1 MSSSSFGARSRGTAV
16 AGIGAIA
23 VLGTVLAGCSSTTG
37 DAAADAGPA
46 QSGGTLRYGLSQ
58 APTCAD
64 PAQAASNQTV
74 YVARTVVDS
83 LTDQNPETGEITPW
97 LAKSWEISSDA
108 ASFTFELRDDV
119 TFSDGTPVTADSV
132 KKSFDTV
139 KTLGPNA
146 ALAKSYLSSYT
157 GTDVVDAHTAKVNFS
172 GPNVQFLQA
181 SSTPQLGILADSTTA
196 LPSEQRCAGDA
207 VIASGPFVYTDWQQD
222 KSVKI
227 AKRSGYNW
235 SSDAF
240 AHQGEAYL
248 DGVDFTVVPE
258 SGVRAGSVASGQLD
272 AVSDALPQDA
282 PQIEGAGGRILTRP
296 NPGVSFFFQPNVSRG
311 VLADQA
317 VRQAIIPAINRQELV
332 DTVLDPSFFPATSP
346 LAHTTPLYTDQSGVV
361 TYDADKAQ
369 KLLDAAGWKSG
380 SDGIREKDGQKLT
393 FSVTFSPVFSGN
405 QAILELVQQQ
415 LKKVGVDVQLNLV
428 SNGEWTEKGAS
439 GDYDSLYYNSTRAD
453 ADILRASFGTDGR
466 NLNRRGAD
474 PELDKVLTD
483 QLAAT
488 DNTQRGELVA
498 TAQELILDRGLS
510 IPTIELSQ
518 AIGAGSSVQDLNF
531 EASSR
536 LQFYDAWLS
545 GK

>member
-1 MSSSSFGARSRGTAV
+1 
-16 AGIGAIA
+16 
-23 VLGTVLAGCSSTTG
+23 
-37 DAAADAGPA
+37 
-46 QSGGTLRYGLSQ
+46 
-58 APTCAD
+58 
-64 PAQAASNQTV
+64 
-74 YVARTVVDS
+74 
-83 LTDQNPETGEITPW
+83 
-97 LAKSWEISSDA
+97 
-108 ASFTFELRDDV
+108 
-119 TFSDGTPVTADSV
+119 
-132 KKSFDTV
+132 
-139 KTLGPNA
+139 
-146 ALAKSYLSSYT
+146 
-157 GTDVVDAHTAKVNFS
+157 
-172 GPNVQFLQA
+172 
-181 SSTPQLGILADSTTA
+181 
-196 LPSEQRCAGDA
+196 
-207 VIASGPFVYTDWQQD
+207 FVYTDWQQD

-227 AKRSGYNW
+227 AKRAGYNW
-235 SSDAF
+235 ASDAV

-346 LAHTTPLYTDQSGVV
+346 LAHTTPLYSDESSVV
-361 TYDADKAQ
+361 TYDADKSA
-369 KLLDAAGWKSG
+369 KLLDAAGWKTG

-415 LKKVGVDVQLNLV
+415 LKKVGVDLQLNLV
-428 SNGEWTEKGAS
+428 SNGEWTEKGVS

-453 ADILRASFGTDGR
+453 ADILRASFSTEGR

-488 DNTQRGELVA
+488 DNGQRGELVS

>member
-1 MSSSSFGARSRGTAV
+1 
-16 AGIGAIA
+16 
-23 VLGTVLAGCSSTTG
+23 
-37 DAAADAGPA
+37 
-46 QSGGTLRYGLSQ
+46 
-58 APTCAD
+58 
-64 PAQAASNQTV
+64 
-74 YVARTVVDS
+74 
-83 LTDQNPETGEITPW
+83 
-97 LAKSWEISSDA
+97 
-108 ASFTFELRDDV
+108 
-119 TFSDGTPVTADSV
+119 
-132 KKSFDTV
+132 
-139 KTLGPNA
+139 
-146 ALAKSYLSSYT
+146 
-157 GTDVVDAHTAKVNFS
+157 
-172 GPNVQFLQA
+172 
-181 SSTPQLGILADSTTA
+181 
-196 LPSEQRCAGDA
+196 
-207 VIASGPFVYTDWQQD
+207 
-222 KSVKI
+222 
-227 AKRSGYNW
+227 
-235 SSDAF
+235 
-240 AHQGEAYL
+240 
-248 DGVDFTVVPE
+248 VVPE

-346 LAHTTPLYTDQSGVV
+346 LAHTTPLYSDESSVV
-361 TYDADKAQ
+361 TYDADKSA
-369 KLLDAAGWKSG
+369 KLLDAAGWKAG

-415 LKKVGVDVQLNLV
+415 LKKVGVDLQLNLV
-428 SNGEWTEKGAS
+428 SNGEWTEKGVS

-453 ADILRASFGTDGR
+453 ADILRASFSTEGR

-488 DNTQRGELVA
+488 DNGQRGELVS

>member
-1 MSSSSFGARSRGTAV
+1 MSSPSFGARKRATV
-16 AGIGAIA
+16 IAGIGAVS
-23 VLGTVLAGCSSTTG
+23 VLGTVLAGCSSG
-37 DAAADAGPA
+37 SDSAADAGPA

-64 PAQAASNQTV
+64 PAQAGSNQTV
-74 YVARTVVDS
+74 YVTRTVVDS
-83 LTDQNPETGEITPW
+83 LTDQNPDTGEITPW
-97 LAKSWEISSDA
+97 LAKSWEISPDA
-108 ASFTFELRDDV
+108 ASFTFVLRDDA

-132 KKSFDTV
+132 KKTFDSV
-139 KTLGPNA
+139 KNLGPNA
-146 ALAKSYLSSYT
+146 SLAKSYLSSYT
-157 GTDVVDAHTAKVNFS
+157 GTDVVDAHTAKINFS

-181 SSTPQLGILADSTTA
+181 TSTPQLGILADSTTA
-196 LPSEQRCAGDA
+196 LASEQRCPGAA

-227 AKRSGYNW
+227 AKRAGYNW
-235 SSDAF
+235 ASDAV

-346 LAHTTPLYTDQSGVV
+346 LAHTTPLYSDESSVV
-361 TYDADKAQ
+361 TYDADKSA
-369 KLLDAAGWKSG
+369 KLLDAAGWKTG
-380 SDGIREKDGQKLT
+380 SDGIRGKDGQKLT

-415 LKKVGVDVQLNLV
+415 LKKVGVDLQLNLV
-428 SNGEWTEKGAS
+428 SNGEWTEKGVS

-453 ADILRASFGTDGR
+453 ADILRASFSTEGR

-488 DNTQRGELVA
+488 DNGQRGELVS